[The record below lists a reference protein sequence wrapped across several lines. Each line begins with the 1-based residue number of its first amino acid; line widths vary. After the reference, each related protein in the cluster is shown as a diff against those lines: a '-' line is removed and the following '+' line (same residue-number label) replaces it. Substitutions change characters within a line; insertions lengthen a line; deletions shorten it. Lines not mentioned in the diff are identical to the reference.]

1 MSDAVS
7 TAEVPSES
15 ESSYQLH
22 VNIWKKVPANDP
34 TEF

>member
-7 TAEVPSES
+7 TAEVPNES
-15 ESSYQLH
+15 ESSHELY